1 MMRQVY
7 DGAVRHMRHVS
18 QVQVLDVASELAD
31 RIHTLVS
38 QT

>member
-7 DGAVRHMRHVS
+7 DGAVRHMGHVS
-18 QVQVLDVASELAD
+18 QVQVLDVPPQLAD